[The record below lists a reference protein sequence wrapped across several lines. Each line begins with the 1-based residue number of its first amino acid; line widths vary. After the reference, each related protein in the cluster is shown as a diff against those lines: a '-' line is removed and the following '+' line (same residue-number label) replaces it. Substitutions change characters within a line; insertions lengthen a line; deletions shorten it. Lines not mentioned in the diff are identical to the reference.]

1 MNHYFQIR
9 ALASAVEKAKIL
21 KSYKQRDTF
30 PQVSVVG
37 CLKKKSTTSTMPRV
51 LTGPVDFAIIFAE
64 GDSGPQALITC
75 DFRPV

>member
-37 CLKKKSTTSTMPRV
+37 CLKKKINHFYYAP
-51 LTGPVDFAIIFAE
+51 GPHR
-64 GDSGPQALITC
+64 SS
-75 DFRPV
+75 